1 MISKYFYNLLISLI
15 LLANTLLF
23 GQFNI
28 SGSSSINYG
37 NSQNNYDF
45 TENLIDLNGN
55 WNDWTGW
62 LQFEHSQPPQLGRN
76 YSGLRKFRIEYTKD
90 DYTIKLGDVYEF
102 WGNGLTLN
110 MIDDQS
116 IDLDNGIRGG
126 LIKWSKD
133 IYSFEGLFGN
143 QNIWRISNQVLG
155 FNDRIPNYDIDNTIY
170 GLRGSAFIDEWS
182 TGFHYLNVVE
192 THPTA
197 IPKSYRSINHTLLG
211 FNLDYF
217 SDKLDL
223 SLEFVNKTWNEK
235 SNQKAHEN
243 MKDKVNN
250 GIGLYTNTNIYLG
263 SWSIGISYKNYLI
276 EEFSPEQRWDF
287 VNYVGGALPLQQMPT
302 VFKQHSSILLNKITH
317 LIDYNDELGFN
328 LRIEGPITEKIIAS
342 LFYSKSSRHNE
353 WILDDQWAWG
363 AKSEYILFPSDDKMY
378 NPFEELFFE
387 INGYTISNKL
397 NYVIGISTTY
407 DVPDLYTNQY
417 INGNHTFS
425 YELVDAFTIPTQF
438 TYIFNNQF
446 SLDFVIEYQEMR
458 KGVESSNY
466 TTIFN
471 SNFAKSKQF
480 NRFIGIGLGKS
491 PKWSVT
497 LNIDYSNTDEY
508 VVIENGRDK
517 NFIEESLNSLWDTSF
532 TWANF
537 GMMYNINQNHQLSLT
552 YGSMRGGVLCS
563 NGVCR
568 YVQPFE
574 NGFKIGI
581 VSTF

>member
-182 TGFHYLNVVE
+182 AGFNYLNVVE
-192 THPTA
+192 THTTA
-197 IPKSYRSINHTLLG
+197 ILKSYRSINHTLLG

-263 SWSIGISYKNYLI
+263 SWSIGISYKNYFF
-276 EEFSPEQRWDF
+276 EEFSPEKRWDF

-353 WILDDQWAWG
+353 
-363 AKSEYILFPSDDKMY
+363 
-378 NPFEELFFE
+378 
-387 INGYTISNKL
+387 
-397 NYVIGISTTY
+397 
-407 DVPDLYTNQY
+407 
-417 INGNHTFS
+417 
-425 YELVDAFTIPTQF
+425 
-438 TYIFNNQF
+438 
-446 SLDFVIEYQEMR
+446 
-458 KGVESSNY
+458 
-466 TTIFN
+466 
-471 SNFAKSKQF
+471 
-480 NRFIGIGLGKS
+480 
-491 PKWSVT
+491 
-497 LNIDYSNTDEY
+497 
-508 VVIENGRDK
+508 
-517 NFIEESLNSLWDTSF
+517 
-532 TWANF
+532 
-537 GMMYNINQNHQLSLT
+537 
-552 YGSMRGGVLCS
+552 
-563 NGVCR
+563 
-568 YVQPFE
+568 
-574 NGFKIGI
+574 
-581 VSTF
+581 